1 MASFGPLKEV
11 LMTRR
16 LLCASLVVLPALLAS
31 PAAAQLESVGNL
43 RFDTS
48 ASPEAQKHFLRGVAI
63 LHSFGWK
70 QAIAEFQA
78 AQKLDPDFALAYWGE
93 TLCYNHPLGTEQ
105 DAKTPREVLAR
116 LGPTPE
122 ARLAK
127 APSAREKGFLR
138 AVEELWAEGLQK
150 DDWRSRRVAYMDA
163 MARLH
168 LEFPDDDEVT
178 TFYAVSLLS
187 GARALEDNTFR
198 LEVRAGAL
206 AMDVFNRNPR
216 HPGAAHYIIH
226 SFDDPIHAPLAL
238 DAADAFADIAPAVS
252 HAIHMPTH
260 IYIQHGMW
268 EKVANQNMRAHG
280 VASDLWKSGDSM
292 GDMSHSLDWG
302 QYGFLQKGDY
312 AKAAENVRRFEEM
325 VKMSEKGRASSGFAL
340 AKARYIIE
348 TEEWKVQ
355 EMPEDAS
362 DEELLANGMS
372 AVRLGDLETAE
383 KMEKRL
389 AQKASSSSAS
399 ESEGSAHAGHGG
411 APPPPSDDDQATK
424 VMHQEMAAMIALA
437 RGEKDEA
444 IELLRKAVSLE
455 ETMRPPNGAANPVK
469 PSHELLGEVLLETGN
484 AAESSKAFEASL
496 LRMPNR
502 ARSLLGSARAHA
514 AAGDRATAIE
524 RFQKLVEIW
533 GGHEEL
539 PGYQEAERYLSS
551 TDDGAA
557 PN

>member
-1 MASFGPLKEV
+1 MSARSAEVKED

-16 LLCASLVVLPALLAS
+16 LLCAALIALLAFLAS
-31 PAAAQLESVGNL
+31 PVAAQLENVGNL
-43 RFDTS
+43 RFATS

-78 AQKLDPDFALAYWGE
+78 AQKIDPDFALAYWGE
-93 TLCYNHPLGTEQ
+93 TLCYNHPLAPEQ
-105 DAKTPREVLAR
+105 DGKAPREVLAK

-138 AVEELWAEGLQK
+138 AVEALWADGPQK
-150 DDWRSRRVAYMDA
+150 DDWRARRVAYMDQ

-187 GARALEDNTFR
+187 GARALEDDSFR

-206 AMDVFNRNPR
+206 AMDVFHRNRN

-268 EKVANQNMRAHG
+268 EKVANQNMRAHQ
-280 VASDLWKSGDSM
+280 VASDLWKSGDSTS
-292 GDMSHSLDWG
+292 DMSHSLDWG

-312 AKAAENVRRFEEM
+312 ARAAENVRRFEEM
-325 VKMSEKGRASSGFAL
+325 VRMSDHGRASSGFAL

-355 EMPEDAS
+355 EMPEGAS
-362 DEELLANGMS
+362 DEELFANGMS
-372 AVRLGDLETAE
+372 AVRLKDLSTAE

-389 AQKASSSSAS
+389 AAKASGSSKS
-399 ESEGSAHAGHGG
+399 ESGGSAHAGHGG
-411 APPPPSDDDQATK
+411 APPPPSEEDQSTR
-424 VMHQEMAAMIALA
+424 VMHQEMAALMALA
-437 RGEKDEA
+437 GGKKDEA
-444 IELLRKAVSLE
+444 LELLRNAVRLE
-455 ETMRPPNGAANPVK
+455 ETMRPPNGAADPVK

-484 AAESSKAFEASL
+484 PSEAAKAFDASL

-514 AAGDRATAIE
+514 AAGDRATASE

-539 PGYQEAERYLSS
+539 PGYQEAARYLSS
-551 TDDGAA
+551 TDDGA
-557 PN
+557 N

>member
-1 MASFGPLKEV
+1 MASFGPVKEV
-11 LMTRR
+11 LMSRR
-16 LLCASLVVLPALLAS
+16 LASAALVVLLAFLAS
-31 PAAAQLESVGNL
+31 PVAAQLESVGDL

-48 ASPEAQKHFLRGVAI
+48 ASPEAQNHFLRGVAI

-78 AQKLDPDFALAYWGE
+78 AQKIDPDFALAYWGE
-93 TLCYNHPLGTEQ
+93 TLCYNHPLAPEQ
-105 DAKTPREVLAR
+105 DGKTPREVLGR
-116 LGPTPE
+116 LGATPE

-127 APSAREKGFLR
+127 APTSREKGFLR
-138 AVEELWAEGLQK
+138 AVEELWAEGPQK
-150 DDWRSRRVAYMDA
+150 DDWRARRAAYMEA

-168 LEFPDDDEVT
+168 QEFPDDDEVT
-178 TFYAVSLLS
+178 TFYAVALLS
-187 GARALEDNTFR
+187 GARALEDDTFR
-198 LEVRAGAL
+198 LEVKAGAL
-206 AMDVFNRNPR
+206 SMDVFNRNR
-216 HPGAAHYIIH
+216 NHPGAAHYIIH
-226 SFDDPIHAPLAL
+226 AFDDPIHAPLAL

-268 EKVANQNMRAHG
+268 DKVANQNMRAHQ
-280 VASDLWKSGDSM
+280 VASDLWKPGDSM

-302 QYGFLQKGDY
+302 QYGFLQMGDY
-312 AKAAENVRRFEEM
+312 VRAADNVRRFEEM
-325 VKMSEKGRASSGFAL
+325 VKMSDKGRASSGFAL

-355 EMPEDAS
+355 ELPEDAS
-362 DEELLANGMS
+362 DEELLANGLS
-372 AVRLGDLETAE
+372 AIRLGDLETAQ

-389 AQKASSSSAS
+389 AEKASGSSTS
-399 ESEGSAHAGHGG
+399 ESGGGAHAGHGG

-424 VMHQEMAAMIALA
+424 VMHQEMAALLALA
-437 RGEKDEA
+437 RGRKDEA
-444 IELLRKAVSLE
+444 VELLRNAVRLE

-469 PSHELLGEVLLETGN
+469 PSHELLGEVLLETGDPS
-484 AAESSKAFEASL
+484 ESAKAFEASL

-514 AAGDRATAIE
+514 AAGDRATASE

-557 PN
+557 QN

>member
-1 MASFGPLKEV
+1 
-11 LMTRR
+11 MTRR
-16 LLCASLVVLPALLAS
+16 LLSAIFAASLAAPAT
-31 PAAAQLESVGNL
+31 AQLESVGNL
-43 RFDTS
+43 RFETS
-48 ASPEAQKHFLRGVAI
+48 ASKDAQNHFLRGVAI

-78 AQKLDPDFALAYWGE
+78 AQKIDPDFALAYWGE
-93 TLCYNHPLGTEQ
+93 TLCYNHPLAPEQ
-105 DAKTPREVLAR
+105 DGKTPREVLAR

-122 ARLAK
+122 ARLLK
-127 APSAREKGFLR
+127 APTAREKGFLR
-138 AVEELWAEGLQK
+138 AVEALWAEGAQK
-150 DDWRSRRVAYMDA
+150 DDWRARRVAYMEE

-168 LEFPDDDEVT
+168 QQFPQDDEVT

-187 GARALEDNTFR
+187 GARALEDDTFR
-198 LEVRAGAL
+198 LEIRAGAL
-206 AMDVFNRNPR
+206 AMDVFERNRN

-226 SFDDPIHAPLAL
+226 AFDDPIHAPLAL

-268 EKVANQNMRAHG
+268 EKVASQNMRAHQ
-280 VASDLWKSGDSM
+280 VASDLWKAGDSM
-292 GDMSHSLDWG
+292 SDMSHSLDWG

-312 AKAAENVRRFEEM
+312 AKAAENIRRFEEM

-348 TEEWKVQ
+348 TEEWKTQ
-355 EMPEDAS
+355 DLPEDAS
-362 DEELLANGMS
+362 DEEVLANGMS
-372 AVRLGDLETAE
+372 AARLGDLETAE

-389 AQKASSSSAS
+389 ADKASSSAKS
-399 ESEGSAHAGHGG
+399 ESSGGAHAGHGG
-411 APPPPSDDDQATK
+411 APPPASEEDRSTE
-424 VMHQEMAAMIALA
+424 VMQQELAALVALA
-437 RGEKDEA
+437 KGKKDEA
-444 IELLRKAVSLE
+444 VEILRKAVSLE
-455 ETMRPPNGAANPVK
+455 ETMRPPNGAADPVK

-484 AAESSKAFEASL
+484 PAEAAKAFEASL

-514 AAGDRATAIE
+514 ALGDRATASE

-533 GGHEEL
+533 GTHQEL
-539 PGYQEAERYLSS
+539 PGYQEAQRFLSS
-551 TDDGAA
+551 TDDGGH
-557 PN
+557 